1 MIESRI
7 TREFRESYLQLPE
20 DVRRQARDAYRLFKN
35 NPRHPSLR
43 LKKVDQES
51 NTYSVRIGL
60 GYRALGVMRG
70 SRIVWYWIGTHADH
84 DRLA

>member
-1 MIESRI
+1 MARRSKV
-7 TREFRESYLQLPE
+7 TQLPE
-20 DVRRQARDAYRLFKN
+20 DVRRQAREAYRLFKD

-43 LKKVDQES
+43 FKKIDQES

-70 SRIVWYWIGTHADH
+70 SRIVWHWIGSHADY

>member
-1 MIESRI
+1 MESRT
-7 TREFRESYLQLPE
+7 TRDFRQAFACLPE
-20 DVRRQARDAYRLFKN
+20 EVRQQARDAYRIFKN

-43 LKKVDQES
+43 FKKVDQES

-60 GYRALGVMRG
+60 GYRALGALRG
-70 SRIVWYWIGTHADH
+70 SRIVWYWIGSHADY